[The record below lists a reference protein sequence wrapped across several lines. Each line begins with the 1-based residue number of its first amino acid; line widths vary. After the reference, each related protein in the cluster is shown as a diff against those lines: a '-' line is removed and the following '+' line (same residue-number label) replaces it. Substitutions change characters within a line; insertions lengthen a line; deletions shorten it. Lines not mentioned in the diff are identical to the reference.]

1 VPTLQSLL
9 ASPMLSEVLSP
20 VAGTVGGQVV
30 DSVVLVEHIGD
41 FLDQAGANALMLLTP
56 RASAA
61 ATTYRFEIA
70 VREAGARRVAAV
82 VLTGNATLPLLPT
95 SVALAERAGLVVL
108 CATPGTDLAEL
119 VSATY
124 REIRVGSETALA
136 RALAA
141 LDALCSAEKAN
152 LGVKRMLEAAS
163 TAFGASIEMREAKS
177 GVPTKPASW
186 GGKSGVP
193 TKPASWGGTDGELS
207 SPVLVDG
214 NVRGVVVGHP
224 DWGDPAATRIV
235 LELTAGAVARTLS
248 AKQRAEEIPAR
259 SEAEL
264 LTELLSSEPE
274 TAAPLLHR
282 ARALGLA
289 IDGWHII
296 VRIELSNVAA
306 FSDGNELAAFE
317 LGQAIEQLAHQTA
330 RASGG
335 RWHRGRMGSSILL
348 LRMERD
354 DPGHKALAAT
364 SEVAQRVLRRLQ
376 SRAPGLV
383 AYCGIGGMH
392 AGPTGV
398 RASAAEASAAVAAAR
413 LAGKSN
419 VVCSFDEVGLRRTLI
434 EWYASDTAREAVKSL
449 LEPLE
454 RLGHR
459 KAEIAIGTL
468 QTYLDHQGSLSA
480 TAAAL
485 HLHRNAVA
493 YRIAQILER
502 LQVNIDDPD
511 QRLLLQLACRA
522 RALRQL

>member
-1 VPTLQSLL
+1 MPTLQSLL
-9 ASPMLSEVLSP
+9 ASPMLSDVLSP

-30 DSVVLVEHIGD
+30 DSVVLIENIED
-41 FLDQAGANALMLLTP
+41 FLNQAGANALMLLTP

-70 VREAGARRVAAV
+70 VREGGARHVAAV
-82 VLTGNATLPLLPT
+82 VLTGDATPTLLPT
-95 SVALAERAGLVVL
+95 SVALAQRAGLVVL
-108 CATPGTDLAEL
+108 RAAPTTDLGEL
-119 VSATY
+119 VSAAH

-136 RALAA
+136 RAVTA
-141 LDALCSAEKAN
+141 LDALRSAEKAN
-152 LGVKRMLEAAS
+152 QGVKRILEAAS
-163 TAFGASIEMREAKS
+163 AAFGAGIEMREPKH
-177 GVPTKPASW
+177 
-186 GGKSGVP
+186 
-193 TKPASWGGTDGELS
+193 DELS
-207 SPVLVDG
+207 SPVIVDG
-214 NVRGVVVGHP
+214 NVRGVVVGQP
-224 DWGDPAATRIV
+224 DSGDPAATRIV
-235 LELTAGAVARTLS
+235 LELTAGAIARAL
-248 AKQRAEEIPAR
+248 AARQRAEEIPAR

-296 VRIELSNVAA
+296 VRIELSNLAA
-306 FSDGNELAAFE
+306 LSDGNELAAFE

-335 RWHRGRMGSSILL
+335 RWHRGRVGSSVLL

-354 DPGHKALAAT
+354 DPGHRALAAT
-364 SEVAQRVLRRLQ
+364 SEVAQRVLRRLL

-398 RASAAEASAAVAAAR
+398 RASAAEAAAAVAAAR

-459 KAEIAIGTL
+459 KAETAIGTL
-468 QTYLDHQGSLSA
+468 QAYLDHQGSLSA

-493 YRIAQILER
+493 YRIGQIVER
-502 LQVNIDDPD
+502 LQVDIDDPD

>member
-1 VPTLQSLL
+1 
-9 ASPMLSEVLSP
+9 MLSEVLSP

-30 DSVVLVEHIGD
+30 DSVVLIENIGD
-41 FLDQAGANALMLLTP
+41 LLDLSGANALMLLTP

-82 VLTGNATLPLLPT
+82 ILTGNAAPALLPT
-95 SVALAERAGLVVL
+95 SVALAQRAGLVVL
-108 CATPGTDLAEL
+108 RAAPATDLAEL

-124 REIRVGSETALA
+124 REVRVGSETALA
-136 RALAA
+136 RALSA
-141 LDALCSAEKAN
+141 LEALRSAEEGN
-152 LGVKRMLEAAS
+152 QGVKRVLEAAS
-163 TAFGASIEMREAKS
+163 TAFGATIEMREPKS

-186 GGKSGVP
+186 GEKSAVP
-193 TKPASWGGTDGELS
+193 TKPAAWGARDGELS
-207 SPVLVDG
+207 SPVIVDG
-214 NVRGVVVGHP
+214 SVRGVVVGQP
-224 DWGDPAATRIV
+224 DSGDPAATRIV
-235 LELTAGAVARTLS
+235 LELTAGAVARAL
-248 AKQRAEEIPAR
+248 AARQRAEEIPAR

-289 IDGWHII
+289 IDGWHLI
-296 VRIELSNVAA
+296 VRIELSNLAA
-306 FSDGNELAAFE
+306 LSDGDELAAFE
-317 LGQAIEQLAHQTA
+317 LGQAMEQLAHQTA

-335 RWHRGRMGSSILL
+335 RWHRGRVGSSVLL

-364 SEVAQRVLRRLQ
+364 SNVAQRVLRRLL

-398 RASAAEASAAVAAAR
+398 RASAAEAAAAVAAAR

-459 KAEIAIGTL
+459 KAEVAIGTL
-468 QTYLDHQGSLSA
+468 QAFLDHQGSLSA

-493 YRIAQILER
+493 YRVAQIVDR
-502 LQVNIDDPD
+502 LQVDIDDPD